1 MRYTMR
7 VIFAL
12 CLLAALL
19 LPNARNT
26 AQTISANVLLPPFGS
41 LDPVA
46 LAPTDLSGRD
56 VVENLF
62 AGLTRYDPLSNQVVP
77 ALAETWSVSAD
88 GREWTFTLRA
98 EAQWV
103 RVQDGKVEAVRPIV
117 AGDFVF
123 GLRRACD
130 AAIPNPIA
138 KTVYI
143 ISGCRK
149 IATANPLLVDDVF
162 IARELGARVVNARTL
177 SLRLEFPAP
186 MLPYLLTLPEF
197 RPVPRESVALAPNG
211 GDWALPNAMLS
222 SGAYALA
229 ARDAERLTLLRNP
242 FWHEQTGS
250 LQQVTITFAA
260 ADAIPDLFTERNADF
275 ARLDRN
281 GAARLAA
288 TTPDFIISAP
298 SPAVTML
305 GFAAERSIS
314 LNESFRRALALSIDR
329 NALAAAIGAVQ
340 PTWRLTTAAAAD
352 VRLLPEAGV
361 FAPEAAKAQLTAAGY
376 ANCRLPERVDLVI
389 DDTPLMEALANALL
403 VQWQANLGCPTSSFR
418 VVKRN
423 AEGVRRLADGTFST
437 IRSTDPIRPHMWLY
451 TWSPDH
457 LDVTAW
463 AGDGIHCRY
472 GFLKSYVPCGEAD
485 QLVDMALLQPD
496 LEVRAGSIA
505 QAEALYF
512 GENGTFPVVPLL
524 SEARFA
530 ARRLALQGT
539 SAAAPLW
546 FAAWSR

>member
-1 MRYTMR
+1 MRYAMR

-19 LPNARNT
+19 LPNTLNT
-26 AQTISANVLLPPFGS
+26 AQTISASVLLPPFGS

-62 AGLTRYDPLSNQVVP
+62 AGLTRYDPSSNQVVP
-77 ALAETWSVSAD
+77 ALAERWSVSAD

-130 AAIPNPIA
+130 AAIPNPVA

-211 GDWALPNAMLS
+211 GDWAIPNAVLS

-229 ARDAERLTLLRNP
+229 ARDAESLTLLRNP
-242 FWHEQTGS
+242 FWHEQAGS
-250 LQQVTITFAA
+250 IQQVTITFAA
-260 ADAIPDLFTERNADF
+260 AEAIPDLFTARNADF

-314 LNESFRRALALSIDR
+314 LNESFRRALALAIDR

-352 VRLLPEAGV
+352 MRLLPEAGV
-361 FAPEAAKAQLTAAGY
+361 FAPEAAKAQLAAAGY

-389 DDTPLMEALANALL
+389 EDTPLMEALANALL

-463 AGDGIHCRY
+463 TGDGIHCRY

-485 QLVDMALLQPD
+485 QVVDTALLQPD
-496 LEVRAGSIA
+496 LEIRAGSIE